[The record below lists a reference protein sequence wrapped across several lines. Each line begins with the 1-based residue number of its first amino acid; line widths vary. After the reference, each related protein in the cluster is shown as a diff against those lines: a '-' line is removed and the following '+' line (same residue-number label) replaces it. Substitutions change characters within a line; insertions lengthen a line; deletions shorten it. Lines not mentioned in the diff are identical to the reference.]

1 MSWNDLS
8 MKDRASYIKLGIEN
22 GITDLDTIRGIYN
35 KFAMGGDTRNEEL
48 KGSDKALPK
57 LSLHVD
63 KSTGEG
69 FAVDDNGKI
78 VGRNA
83 ATGLSEATV
92 TGKRTWLN
100 RFKKEHPEMAEVWK
114 QMAQD
119 NLQQK
124 TQAGFYDDSYRP
136 TVSKE
141 EAERNKQNYFE
152 VAASNAAMGSPYT
165 MNQNSFNYNPT
176 IANQQLN
183 FGARYPLSSINNA
196 FENALGDVAFSYILK
211 GGKVLGQRLLNS
223 DLRYELD
230 PRYMKVYHHS
240 PEPFDIANFNVAT
253 KNDAGLHVSPYPDYN
268 SNFGD
273 VIYKGYVK
281 RPSFEFFDRYKNGYN
296 MFTPI
301 GKEDPI
307 SLLKINSPLTE
318 RYLKAAYSPK
328 SLKKLKFTPLTGP
341 DVQGVPSKYTRKYE
355 ALRFGLG
362 ADSNVDAIDL
372 IFPNESSAFKEGLTK
387 IVEEGIENNKG
398 TVGIMDWAIDPAIK
412 ERNVI
417 INRKI
422 SDYLTSHGYSV
433 GEYPNSN
440 LLEKFP
446 QSFSIFDRNAAHNW
460 KRIRKEG
467 GPIKKSYKDFST
479 RLSKAWHN
487 QDLSQDDYD
496 YQKYYN
502 DDPEEAYR
510 QLESIEKGGQGH
522 FPDEGRSGIYKTSNH
537 PTYPDLG
544 ANSWLNNDK
553 IFNMST
559 RQAAPENTDRV
570 LDYLGYDLGYN
581 KGGTKVMY
589 NGAYQ
594 LPEVTVTPNG
604 NYTELIPNEL
614 GTGWM
619 YRNRAGRFDDF
630 NYDYVNRYERNQK
643 KALGGNLFADGGKK
657 ATRYRSSSNIRKQI
671 STWEGSTMRTNVPFD
686 RMDTMFNQVL
696 PEGALE
702 KLSQEQLDG
711 LYSFAY
717 NVGTGRFK
725 TRTAPTLAKYL
736 QGNATIEDV
745 KGTMWASGDKK
756 YRGLANRRKK
766 ERSMLGAYVPVQETI
781 PMTTP
786 LATPLDIT
794 PAVQPIIESNPV
806 IQDNIET
813 LPLAFNTESQKES
826 YYTPGF
832 FDYVNYINQIRQP
845 KQPKQRDRRIWLT
858 I

>member
-35 KFAMGGDTRNEEL
+35 KFALGGDT
-48 KGSDKALPK
+48 KDSSKYMYADSDTTDPNFTDLTPI
-57 LSLHVD
+57 
-63 KSTGEG
+63 GEG
-69 FAVDDNGKI
+69 VYKNKFGKI
-78 VGRNA
+78 VYD
-83 ATGLSEATV
+83 TTKV
-92 TGKRTWLN
+92 TPP
-100 RFKKEHPEMAEVWK
+100 KKDK
-114 QMAQD
+114 
-119 NLQQK
+119 
-124 TQAGFYDDSYRP
+124 
-136 TVSKE
+136 
-141 EAERNKQNYFE
+141 
-152 VAASNAAMGSPYT
+152 
-165 MNQNSFNYNPT
+165 
-176 IANQQLN
+176 
-183 FGARYPLSSINNA
+183 SINDNW
-196 FENALGDVAFSYILK
+196 
-211 GGKVLGQRLLNS
+211 Q
-223 DLRYELD
+223 
-230 PRYMKVYHHS
+230 
-240 PEPFDIANFNVAT
+240 T
-253 KNDAGLHVSPYPDYN
+253 
-268 SNFGD
+268 
-273 VIYKGYVK
+273 
-281 RPSFEFFDRYKNGYN
+281 
-296 MFTPI
+296 
-301 GKEDPI
+301 
-307 SLLKINSPLTE
+307 
-318 RYLKAAYSPK
+318 AYAK
-328 SLKKLKFTPLTGP
+328 
-341 DVQGVPSKYTRKYE
+341 GVPSGTMSADME
-355 ALRFGLG
+355 TMNAVTGGAFNLISPSQWAGAFGRGAYNNEWEKIPYYLLAGNNGIVTDKFAQEHPWYSLG
-362 ADSNVDAIDL
+362 ANLLFDTALMSAPKNILKFKNMKKMYSGLSPNAYDTRSLSKPFYRSEYAPFTQDKLYGTTDKGVARLYSNRYGNLNSLSPAPSYLKSLLDGRRLYKVFYSPEELNGITLEAQGH
-372 IFPNESSAFKEGLTK
+372 SWGGLPYTIK
-387 IVEEGIENNKG
+387 DNTIK
-398 TVGIMDWAIDPAIK
+398 AIK
-412 ERNVI
+412 SGTGISTNELVEKMPSMGLDYISINDVRDGMAIRPYRFFRDSKIGRAISGTSDESKHIVDNWDNVAL
-417 INRKI
+417 
-422 SDYLTSHGYSV
+422 S
-433 GEYPNSN
+433 NSPKMNETILGQNVPRITVPSFVPDHVVPFLMPPSKELSLFYGTKN
-440 LLEKFP
+440 LLDIVNKK
-446 QSFSIFDRNAAHNW
+446 STV
-460 KRIRKEG
+460 

-522 FPDEGRSGIYKTSNH
+522 FPDEGRSGIYKTPNH

-544 ANSWLNNDK
+544 ANSWLNNDR
-553 IFNMST
+553 IFNMSA
-559 RQAAPENTDRV
+559 RQAVPENTDRV

-581 KGGTKVMY
+581 KGGTKAMY

-594 LPEVTVTPNG
+594 LPEVTITPNG

-630 NYDYVNRYERNQK
+630 NYDYVNRYDGNQ

-686 RMDTMFNQVL
+686 EMDTRFNQVL